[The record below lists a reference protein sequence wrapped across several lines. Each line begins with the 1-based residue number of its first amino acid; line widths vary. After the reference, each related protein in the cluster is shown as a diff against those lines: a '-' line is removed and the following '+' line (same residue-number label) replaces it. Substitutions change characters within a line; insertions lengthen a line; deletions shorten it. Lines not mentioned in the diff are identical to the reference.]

1 MSINF
6 LLLVV
11 ISVVLGAPLAMGVL
25 TSGLAVFAFVIV
37 VWIVAVCLHEF
48 GHAAT
53 ADAGGDH
60 TVRGKGYLTL
70 DPVHYADPVTSLII
84 PVAILALGGIGF
96 PGAAVYIRHDL
107 LRSALWQSG
116 VSLAGPAMTGVAML
130 GLALPFLLGVI
141 GDTAPAFR
149 VALAMLVFLQATA
162 LILNLLPIP
171 GLDGF
176 GVIEPFL
183 PPAVQ
188 RAIAPV
194 RNYAFMALFAILILV
209 PGAAAPLFVGSFALL
224 NTLGVPTEW
233 VFEGLDVF
241 KFWEG

>member
-25 TSGLAVFAFVIV
+25 TSGLAIFAFVVV
-37 VWIVAVCLHEF
+37 VWIVAVCLHEY
-48 GHAAT
+48 GHAVA

-60 TVRGKGYLTL
+60 TVQSKGYLSL

-107 LRSALWQSG
+107 LRSPLWRSG
-116 VSLAGPAMTGVAML
+116 VSLAGPAMTAVAML
-130 GLALPFLLGVI
+130 VLAIPFLLGVI
-141 GDTAPAFR
+141 GDAAPAFR

-188 RAIAPV
+188 RAIMPV
-194 RNYAFMALFAILILV
+194 RNYAFIVLFAILILV
-209 PGAAAPLFVGSFALL
+209 PGASTPLFMGSFSLISA
-224 NTLGVPTEW
+224 LGVPPEW
-233 VFEGLDVF
+233 VFEGLQAF

>member
-25 TSGLAVFAFVIV
+25 TSGLAIFAFVVV
-37 VWIVAVCLHEF
+37 VWIVAVCLHEY
-48 GHAAT
+48 GHAAA
-53 ADAGGDH
+53 ADAGGDY
-60 TVRGKGYLTL
+60 TVQSKGYLSL

-107 LRSALWQSG
+107 LRGPLWRSG
-116 VSLAGPAMTGVAML
+116 VSLAGPAMTGVAMIV
-130 GLALPFLLGVI
+130 LALPFLLGVI
-141 GDTAPAFR
+141 GDAAPAFGI
-149 VALAMLVFLQATA
+149 ALAMLVFLQATA

-183 PPAVQ
+183 PSAVQ
-188 RAIAPV
+188 RAILPV
-194 RNYAFMALFAILILV
+194 RNYAFMVLFAILILV
-209 PGAAAPLFVGSFALL
+209 PGASTPLFMGSFTLL
-224 NTLGVPTEW
+224 NVLGVPPEW
-233 VFEGLDVF
+233 VFEGLQAF
-241 KFWEG
+241 KFWER

>member
-25 TSGLAVFAFVIV
+25 TSGLAVFAFVVV
-37 VWIVAVCLHEF
+37 VWIVAVCLHEY
-48 GHAAT
+48 GHAAA
-53 ADAGGDH
+53 ADAGGDY
-60 TVRGKGYLTL
+60 TVQSKGYLSL
-70 DPVHYADPVTSLII
+70 DPVHYADPMTSLII

-107 LRSALWQSG
+107 LRSPVWRSG
-116 VSLAGPAMTGVAML
+116 VSLAGPAMTAVAML
-130 GLALPFLLGVI
+130 ALAIPFLLGVI
-141 GDTAPAFR
+141 GDAAPAFR
-149 VALAMLVFLQATA
+149 TALAMLVFLQATA

-194 RNYAFMALFAILILV
+194 RNYAFMILFAILILV
-209 PGAAAPLFVGSFALL
+209 PGASTPLFVGSFGLL
-224 NTLGVPTEW
+224 NALGVPAEW
-233 VFEGLDVF
+233 VFEGLQAF